1 MIAKILG
8 VTLLAAYAS
17 AGYLGASSYTAS
29 NLGLG
34 HGHAYVAAAPLV
46 HAAPI
51 VHAAPVVAHYAPA
64 VKAHHD
70 VDYYAYPKYAFKYGV
85 TDGHTGDNKA
95 QEEER
100 DGDVVK
106 GSYTVADPDGTIR
119 TVHYTA
125 DDHNGFNAVVT
136 RTGHAVHPEPVK
148 LAYAAPVAYAAPLY
162 HGGYHH

>member
-1 MIAKILG
+1 MFAKILG
-8 VTLLAAYAS
+8 VTLLVTYAS
-17 AGYLGASSYTAS
+17 AGLLGYGHGASSYAS
-29 NLGLG
+29 NNLVV
-34 HGHAYVAAAPLV
+34 GHAVATPVVAHVAPV
-46 HAAPI
+46 
-51 VHAAPVVAHYAPA
+51 VHAAPVLSHYAPV

-85 TDGHTGDNKA
+85 TDGHTGDNKS

-136 RTGHAVHPEPVK
+136 RSGHAVHPVVHAPVK
-148 LAYAAPVAYAAPLY
+148 IAYAAPLY
-162 HGGYHH
+162 GYHH